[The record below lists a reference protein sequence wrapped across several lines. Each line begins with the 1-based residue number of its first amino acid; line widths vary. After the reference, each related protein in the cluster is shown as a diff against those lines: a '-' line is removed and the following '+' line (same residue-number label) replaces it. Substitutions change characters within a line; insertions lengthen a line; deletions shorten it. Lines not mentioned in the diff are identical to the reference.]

1 MKKRTRHLETKS
13 ATNRARRVLIRQIAI
28 GTAVLCGVGL
38 LGSGI
43 WYGTRIDA
51 LTIET
56 VAVSGGE
63 TVTHAAIERAANDAL
78 AGAYFAIIP
87 HRFAW
92 TYPEEEIKEAV
103 ASEPRVKDVSV
114 ERDGQE
120 LSISFSEYEP
130 SALWCGADDH
140 CLFLDASG
148 YAFAEAPEL
157 SGGTFL
163 RYVDPSREPVLGEY
177 AYTGTTGVDFL
188 TFAATLHDRYGFTV
202 THVEQS
208 ALDELTYRI
217 AGGGLIK
224 TSLRNAPEDTL
235 ANLDTVLASDAFRT
249 LASGSFGYIDLR
261 YGDRVFVREASGD
274 AEPILATS
282 TPSE

>member
-1 MKKRTRHLETKS
+1 
-13 ATNRARRVLIRQIAI
+13 VLIRQIAI
-28 GTAVLCGVGL
+28 GTAVLSGVAL
-38 LGSGI
+38 VGSGI

-51 LTIET
+51 LTIDE

-63 TVTHAAIERAANDAL
+63 TVTHEAIEEAANDAL
-78 AGAYFAIIP
+78 AGAYFALIP

-103 ASEPRVKDVSV
+103 AREPRVKDVSV
-114 ERDGQE
+114 VRDGQE
-120 LSISFSEYEP
+120 LSISFSEYAP
-130 SALWCGADDH
+130 SALWCGEKTDDR
-140 CLFLDASG
+140 CLFLDATG

-163 RYVDPSREPVLGEY
+163 RYVDPSREPAIGAY

-188 TFAATLHDRYGFTV
+188 SFAATLHEHYGFTV
-202 THVEQS
+202 THVEQD
-208 ALDELTYRI
+208 AEDELTYRI

-224 TSLRNAPEDTL
+224 TSLRITPEDTL
-235 ANLDTVLASDAFRT
+235 ANLDTVLASDEFT
-249 LASGSFGYIDLR
+249 GLSSGSFGYIDLR
-261 YGDRVFVREASGD
+261 YGDRVFVREASG
-274 AEPILATS
+274 EGSPILATS